1 MYSHLLIQ
9 ILFMFASTTFAANS
23 VPKCEPLKGTVDL
36 YNCILKNHPDVKYA
50 QLSVEAAQAV
60 GDKLTQFPNPDL
72 SLKSVNGKNAGENV
86 GGTEVS
92 LSLNLTDLL
101 IKRPSLGKFGR
112 AEEKVLTVEA
122 QEKDFQARSKVILD
136 LYRYRQLLDELELV
150 AEALETFNKIENQ
163 FRSRRAMG
171 PEQEI
176 TLNLVELAQ
185 GDYELRKNH
194 LVTEKTSIEVGLKGI
209 FGSDFELKKEW
220 LPVLRKTWPEI
231 SAGQVSIQ
239 TFELRKI
246 EAEKERAEAEK
257 SIANAESW
265 PQLSAGPVYE
275 RATEGPNQYSSYGVN
290 VTVGLPIFSQNGGGR
305 TLAEKNLIKSQYAYD
320 YAFKKADL
328 EIQLLLQKYRTSI
341 ESLKRSANKDSL
353 NKKHTRID
361 NLFRQGL
368 TAGGTVIEAHR
379 QISEFIESQH
389 EHEIVA
395 LETLMY
401 LNTLSNKDI
410 SEVLK

>member
-1 MYSHLLIQ
+1 MYSLLLIQ
-9 ILFMFASTTFAANS
+9 IFFLLASTTFAANS
-23 VPKCEPLKGTVDL
+23 APSCGPLKGTIDL

-50 QLSVEAAQAV
+50 QLSVEAARAV

-72 SLKSVNGKNAGENV
+72 SLKSINGKNAGENV
-86 GGTEVS
+86 GSTEVS

-136 LYRYRQLLDELELV
+136 LYRYRQLLDELDLV
-150 AEALETFNKIENQ
+150 TEALDTFKKIENQ

-194 LVTEKTSIEVGLKGI
+194 LVIQKTSIEVGLKGI
-209 FGSDFELKKEW
+209 FGSNFELKKEW
-220 LPVLRKTWPEI
+220 LPVLRKTWPDL
-231 SAGQVSIQ
+231 SASQVSIQ
-239 TFELRKI
+239 TFEFRKI
-246 EAEKERAEAEK
+246 EAEKDRAEAEK
-257 SIANAESW
+257 NIANAESW

-275 RATEGPNQYSSYGVN
+275 RSTDGTSQYSSYGVN

-320 YAFKKADL
+320 YALKKADL
-328 EIQLLLQKYRTSI
+328 ELKLLQQKYQTAV
-341 ESLKRSANKDSL
+341 ESLKRSTNKESL
-353 NKKHTRID
+353 TKKHAQID

-368 TAGGTVIEAHR
+368 TSGGTVIEAHR
-379 QISEFIESQH
+379 QIAQFIESQH